1 MKYLRLVS
9 HQAKALR
16 QRAQIECARLV
27 LDRSTVLLVAST
39 KCCLRHPDSASA
51 RENRDTV
58 FCQMRRAIDLI
69 HFVIRE
75 GMSPDQ
81 TEDIDLIDMPGVP
94 YHDSVAMSGSGE
106 EQSNLDSQT
115 SIIGAL
121 KHFENSVDMM
131 RMSSVSPSYC
141 EQVSS
146 LLDSIIER
154 TQDFTDSAYT
164 SHEHRQNIIMLSDR
178 AKMEMSSLLRIPG
191 VSSHMHAEQAESL
204 LHMEDRAG
212 ESTIMAVRWIL
223 LTLKTNL
230 FFLIYLIICN
240 YEVEILNKYF
250 ESTLSNN

>member
-1 MKYLRLVS
+1 M
-9 HQAKALR
+9 R

-69 HFVIRE
+69 HYVIRE

-94 YHDSVAMSGSGE
+94 YHDTVTMAGVRE

-131 RMSSVSPSYC
+131 RISAVSPSYC

-146 LLDSIIER
+146 VLDSIIER

-164 SHEHRQNIIMLSDR
+164 SHEHRQNIIILSER
-178 AKMEMSSLLRIPG
+178 AKLEMSSLLRIPG
-191 VSSHMHAEQAESL
+191 VSSHIHADQAESL
-204 LHMEDRAG
+204 MHMEERAG
-212 ESTIMAVRWIL
+212 ENTILAVRYTMLLIL
-223 LTLKTNL
+223 KNNI
-230 FFLIYLIICN
+230 IY
-240 YEVEILNKYF
+240 Y
-250 ESTLSNN
+250 